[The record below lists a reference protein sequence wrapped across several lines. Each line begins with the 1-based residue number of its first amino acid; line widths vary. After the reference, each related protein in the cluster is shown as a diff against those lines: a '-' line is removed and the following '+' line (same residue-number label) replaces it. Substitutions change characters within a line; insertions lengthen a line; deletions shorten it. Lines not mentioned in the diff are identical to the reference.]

1 MFSQKMQH
9 HEMVRTATGCPAG
22 RACEDLCSALS
33 FSTCLCVS
41 LLYIYLFVCVPCPR
55 TPSVR
60 AERGSRRVERP
71 WDRWLRSVRKP
82 HDGAHTWQPCT
93 CSRQHTY
100 TQPPPG
106 TFGGTSG
113 LGGADGFGGTGENN
127 VMYAGGWPVSRVRAR
142 DCVVVVRWYCHR
154 GPGA

>member
-9 HEMVRTATGCPAG
+9 HEMVRAATGCPAG
-22 RACEDLCSALS
+22 RACEELCSALS
-33 FSTCLCVS
+33 FNFSFCES
-41 LLYIYLFVCVPCPR
+41 LLYIFVCVCTLSPHSDRPR
-55 TPSVR
+55 GG
-60 AERGSRRVERP
+60 GSRRVERP
-71 WDRWLRSVRKP
+71 WDRWLRSVRKS
-82 HDGAHTWQPCT
+82 HDGAHTQQPCT
-93 CSRQHTY
+93 CSRQHTF

-127 VMYAGGWPVSRVRAR
+127 VMYAGGWPGSRVRAR